1 MYGKIF
7 DSMYDGTIAEDWRAL
22 ITFQQMIVLCDAD
35 GIIDMTPDAISRR
48 TGIPIEH
55 IKAGIDIL
63 ENPDPYSRTPDQEG
77 RRIVRLDE
85 HKACGWFLVNHQKY
99 KILQDSDE
107 VRRQNRERKAK
118 QRDRQKNAE
127 SIVTAG
133 HGSSRSVTAGHGSSR
148 HTDTDTDTDKKID
161 MSEPQAVTDLH
172 PMSIRKA
179 DHEEVIRLYHEI
191 LPELS
196 SVIVMRWHG
205 SKSAAQLG
213 ARWKESIKFRDF
225 EFWRAFFETVRQNPW
240 WMGVADAKSG
250 AQFRKCNLA
259 WLVKRENFDKVIQ
272 LGVDLERGH
281 VA

>member
-35 GIIDMTPDAISRR
+35 GVIDMTPGSISRR

-85 HKACGWFLVNHQKY
+85 HKAWGWFLVNHQKY
-99 KILQDSDE
+99 KSLQDSDE
-107 VRRQNRERKAK
+107 VRRLNRERKAR
-118 QRDRQKNAE
+118 QRERQKNAE
-127 SIVTAG
+127 SIVTNSHAM
-133 HGSSRSVTAGHGSSR
+133 SRSVTVGHGSSR
-148 HTDTDTDTDKKID
+148 HTDTDTDTNKKID
-161 MSEPQAVTDLH
+161 TSEPQAVTDL
-172 PMSIRKA
+172 PSVKISKA
-179 DHEEVIRLYHEI
+179 DHEQVIKLYEEI

-196 SVIVMRWHG
+196 SVVVARWHG
-205 SKSAAQLG
+205 SKGAAQL
-213 ARWKESIKFRDF
+213 ASRWRESIKFRDF
-225 EFWRAFFETVRQNPW
+225 DFWREFFETVRENPW
-240 WMGVADAKSG
+240 WMGIADQKTG
-250 AQFRKCNLA
+250 AQWSKCNLA

-272 LGVDLERGH
+272 LGVDMERKR
-281 VA
+281 

>member
-35 GIIDMTPDAISRR
+35 GTIDMTPGSIARR

-85 HKACGWFLVNHQKY
+85 HRAWGWYLVNHAYY
-99 KILQDSDE
+99 KGLQDSDE
-107 VRRQNRERKAK
+107 VRRQNRDRKRRQRER
-118 QRDRQKNAE
+118 E
-127 SIVTAG
+127 SSDDN
-133 HGSSRSVTAGHGSSR
+133 HGSSRSVTVGHGSSR
-148 HTDTDTDTDKKID
+148 HTDTDTNTDTKKLIT
-161 MSEPQAVTDLH
+161 SEPQAVTDLN
-172 PMSIRKA
+172 PAKMTKD
-179 DHEEVIRLYHEI
+179 DHTDVIALYHRI

-196 SVIVMRWHG
+196 TVLVSRWHG
-205 SKSAAQLG
+205 SKHAVQLG
-213 ARWKESIKFRDF
+213 QRWRESVKFRDL
-225 EFWRAFFETVRQNPW
+225 EFWEAFFLTVRENPW
-240 WMGVADAKSG
+240 WMGVADKKSG
-250 AQFRKCNLA
+250 AHWDKCNLA

-272 LGVDLERGH
+272 LGVDLDRG
-281 VA
+281 AN